1 MVNLLNSVVDI
12 FKFQKTKVKQKITP
26 VIFKQLEYNE
36 IQELLFKALKSIGL
50 KPHITHHLFPSHM
63 GKNVSVVEVYINYG
77 CKVVCSLHN
86 PNNSLLVIYIWGSKA
101 KISIYKDRMNQASQ
115 QLLESYGIVL
125 EVFQND
131 FEKTDSQLTI
141 NQYISP
147 VTDIFETVRET
158 LKPIRK

>member
-12 FKFQKTKVKQKITP
+12 FKFQQTKVKQKITP
-26 VIFKQLEYNE
+26 VLFKQLEYNE
-36 IQELLFKALKSIGL
+36 IQELLFKSLKSIGL
-50 KPHITHHLFPSHM
+50 KPHITHHLYPSFK
-63 GKNVSVVEVYINYG
+63 GKSVSVDEVYIYYG
-77 CKVVCSLHN
+77 SKVVCSLHN
-86 PNNSLLVIYIWGSKA
+86 PNNSLLVIYIWGSQA
-101 KISIYKDRMNQASQ
+101 KISIYKDRMNRASQ

-125 EVFQND
+125 EVFQQD

-147 VTDIFETVRET
+147 VSDIFETVQET